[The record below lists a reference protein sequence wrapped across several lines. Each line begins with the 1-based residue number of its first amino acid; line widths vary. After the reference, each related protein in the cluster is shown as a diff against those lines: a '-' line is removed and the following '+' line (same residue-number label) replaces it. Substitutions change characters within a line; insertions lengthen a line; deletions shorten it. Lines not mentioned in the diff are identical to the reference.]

1 MEKFFAPIGGICTF
15 GTYPVQENLSDIQA
29 DMAVLGVPYDCG
41 EAWAAGSKL
50 GPQRI
55 REASSFMNPTIDG
68 CYDFEKDKV
77 FLGSD
82 CTVVD
87 AGNVEL
93 IPADVKKNMSH
104 IEETVR
110 TIAEQDVIPVIL
122 GGDHSITVPCLKAL
136 DKQEDITVI
145 HIGAHLD
152 WEPSKSKD
160 CFCNKNTMYEISKMK
175 HISHMVQIGIRS
187 IESGTKQEFEA
198 ARAYGSTI
206 ISAKQ
211 ARLAGV
217 EGVLAQIPDSSAYYI
232 TIDAAGFDC
241 SVAAGTGRPVPG
253 GLDFYF
259 VNELLEKIAGKGKI
273 AGFDVAEVAPICD
286 QTGFTER
293 LMCVITI
300 NLMGNILAVKKE
312 GKEK

>member
-15 GTYPVQENLSDIQA
+15 GTYPVQEDLSDIHA
-29 DMAVLGVPYDCG
+29 DMAVLGVPYDTG

-87 AGNVEL
+87 AGNVEMV
-93 IPADVKKNMSH
+93 PADVKKNMAR

-110 TIAEQDVIPVIL
+110 KIVKQDVIPVIL
-122 GGDHSITVPCLKAL
+122 GGDHSITVPCIKAL
-136 DKQEDITVI
+136 DRMDDITVI

-152 WEPSKSKD
+152 WKPSESED
-160 CFCNKNTMYEISKMK
+160 YFCNKNTMYELSKLK
-175 HISHMVQIGIRS
+175 QIRHMVQIGIRG
-187 IESGTKQEFEA
+187 IESGSRKEFEA
-198 ARAYGSTI
+198 ARAYGSTV

-211 ARLAGV
+211 ARKAGV

-232 TIDAAGFDC
+232 TVDAAGFDC

-253 GLDFYF
+253 EIGRAH
-259 VNELLEKIAGKGKI
+259 V
-273 AGFDVAEVAPICD
+273 
-286 QTGFTER
+286 
-293 LMCVITI
+293 
-300 NLMGNILAVKKE
+300 
-312 GKEK
+312 